1 MTPPL
6 AAQVRALLGT
16 RRFGR
21 PLRSFASVP
30 STNTVA
36 MEWAA
41 QAAAEG
47 STVVAEYQTAGRGR
61 MGRTW
66 DAAPGQNLL
75 FSVVLRPQLAPEKI
89 SLVTLAASIAVAEAV
104 DAVTSPL
111 NTTIKWPNDILLE
124 GRKCCGM
131 LLESITGAADD
142 RTVILGV
149 GLNVNQRDFGAGL
162 DERATSLLLQT
173 GRQISRA
180 TLLADILLRMEWYN
194 DLLHSDPRG
203 LRAAYGARLDGIG
216 QRATVT
222 WSLPAGRTSGII
234 QGITETGALR
244 LRTENGTKICHAGEV
259 ASHRRKA

>member
-6 AAQVRALLGT
+6 AAQVRTLLGT

-21 PLRSFASVP
+21 PLRAFTSVP

-41 QAAAEG
+41 QAASEG

-61 MGRTW
+61 LGRIW

-75 FSVVLRPQLAPEKI
+75 FSVVLRPQFAPEKLNLI
-89 SLVTLAASIAVAEAV
+89 TLCASIAVAEAV

-111 NTTIKWPNDILLE
+111 DTSIKWPNDILLE

-131 LLESITGAADD
+131 LLESTTGIAGD

-149 GLNVNQRDFGAGL
+149 GLNVNQRDFAAGL
-162 DERATSLLLQT
+162 EDQATSLMLQT

-180 TLLADILLRMEWYN
+180 TLLADILLRIESYYDRLQSN
-194 DLLHSDPRG
+194 ARG
-203 LRAAYGARLDGIG
+203 LRVAYSARLDGIG
-216 QRATVT
+216 HRATVT
-222 WSLPAGRTSGII
+222 WSLRDGRTSGII

-259 ASHRRKA
+259 ASHRRTA